1 MPYEIW
7 ECVKALKLFNA
18 SMEHTRVILFKGK
31 ILEEAML
38 KIRYTL
44 HVLKCLSR
52 SVILKTLSR
61 PITNLFKLVLIHHSS
76 ILTANSISFFSI
88 VKLKILHT

>member
-1 MPYEIW
+1 MKTVYG
-7 ECVKALKLFNA
+7 
-18 SMEHTRVILFKGK
+18 SMEHIRVILFKAK

-44 HVLKCLSR
+44 HVLKCSSR

-61 PITNLFKLVLIHHSS
+61 PITNLFKFVLIHHPS
-76 ILTANSISFFSI
+76 ILTANSISFFFYCVMG
-88 VKLKILHT
+88 VKGCK